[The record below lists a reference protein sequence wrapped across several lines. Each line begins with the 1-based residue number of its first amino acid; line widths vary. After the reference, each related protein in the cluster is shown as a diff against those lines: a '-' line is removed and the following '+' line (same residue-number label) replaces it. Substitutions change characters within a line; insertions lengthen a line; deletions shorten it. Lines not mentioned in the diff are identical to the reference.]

1 MDKQRVNDSLPADL
15 NALREELTH
24 LHDEARTAA
33 SQRRSEVQND
43 QGDLVIRG
51 R

>member
-1 MDKQRVNDSLPADL
+1 MDNHHGTDSLPADL

-24 LHDEARTAA
+24 LHAETRTAA
-33 SQRRSEVQND
+33 AQRRSEVQND
-43 QGDLVIRG
+43 QGDMVIRG